1 MGRSQKQNSE
11 ESIETNAYRKFK
23 DRLVALVHLSVR
35 AFYNSV
41 GWFVLGMDVTST
53 FFVSL
58 CLYVVPI
65 LMDSYYYSFSRWS
78 KVNIVTKEIAVCLV
92 WTFIAVLGAFGIFAV
107 KDNMIVVASNFV
119 AFQDISIPVKWL
131 WWALGTIPVITWI
144 DFGCRYSM
152 KTSKGKEE

>member
-1 MGRSQKQNSE
+1 M
-11 ESIETNAYRKFK
+11 
-23 DRLVALVHLSVR
+23 ALIHLSVR

-41 GWFVLGMDVTST
+41 GWFVLGMDITPT

-78 KVNIVTKEIAVCLV
+78 KAKVVTGEIAICLL
-92 WTFIAVLGAFGIFAV
+92 WTFIAALGLIGIIAV
-107 KDNMIVVASNFV
+107 RDTQIVVSRSFIV
-119 AFQDISIPVKWL
+119 LQGLSIPVQYVWL
-131 WWALGTIPVITWI
+131 LLGSIPIFTWI

-152 KTSKGKEE
+152 KTSEGREE